1 MNDKITNLSTQMKKG
16 QDQAMETYL
25 AQMLSAKQPLLL
37 SYQRKEITAKEYE
50 EQTGETVAE
59 TLAQQF
65 ALDYRRQLRQMYD
78 RVDAG
83 YITIQEF
90 EQITGTT
97 YDPVTLNPLRLMNQA
112 KAAVQGADTS
122 TKATTDTPA
131 SEDTPAAPESVTVD
145 LSQGEG

>member
-1 MNDKITNLSTQMKKG
+1 MNDKILNLNAQMKKG
-16 QDQAMETYL
+16 QDMAMETYL

-65 ALDYRRQLRQMYD
+65 AMDRRRQLRQMYD

-83 YITIQEF
+83 YITIEEC
-90 EQITGTT
+90 EQITGTP
-97 YDPVTLNPLRLMNQA
+97 YDPDSLNPLRLMERAKEAVQSAGGVKVDASETSQA
-112 KAAVQGADTS
+112 PAAVET
-122 TKATTDTPA
+122 
-131 SEDTPAAPESVTVD
+131 VTVD
-145 LSQGEG
+145 ASQGEG